1 MGQNKEVTEYVGGKV
16 VKGRSPGQE
25 IWHRFKKNKAAM
37 ASLIFLVILILAVIF
52 APLLTKYNYS
62 DQNLKETFQG
72 PSAEHWFGTDNMG
85 RDTFSRM
92 LYGGR
97 ISLLLAFCSI
107 VVTLI
112 IALPLGA
119 VLGYYGGAFDA
130 VVTRILDILMALP
143 AILLCITIS
152 AALGPGLIN
161 TAIAMSVGSLPHF
174 ARQVRAS
181 ILTIRGNEYV
191 EAAKSFGARGPRI
204 IIKHII
210 PNGLAPLIVQVSM
223 KLSQNILTIS
233 SMSFI
238 GLGVQPPTPEWGSIL
253 NAGRAYINTFPQM
266 MLWPG
271 LMIGL
276 SMLCFSLLGD
286 GLRDAMDPR
295 LRD

>member
-1 MGQNKEVTEYVGGKV
+1 MKTNNRNQSEKLIR
-16 VKGRSPGQE
+16 GRSQGQE

-37 ASLIFLVILILAVIF
+37 ASLIFIIILVLAVIL
-52 APLLTKYNYS
+52 APLITRYNYS
-62 DQNLKETFQG
+62 DQNLRETFQG
-72 PSAEHWFGTDNMG
+72 PSAKHWLGTDNMG

-97 ISLLLAFCSI
+97 VSLLLAFCSI
-107 VVTLI
+107 IVTLI
-112 IALPLGA
+112 VSLPLGA
-119 VLGYYGGAFDA
+119 ILGYYGGTFDT

-143 AILLCITIS
+143 SILLCITIS

-181 ILTIRGNEYV
+181 ILTLRGNEYV
-191 EAAKSFGARGPRI
+191 DAARSFGAKGPLI
-204 IIKHII
+204 IFKHII
-210 PNGLAPLIVQVSM
+210 PNSLAPLIVQVSM

-253 NAGRAYINTFPQM
+253 NAGRAYVDTFPQM

-295 LRD
+295 LKD

>member
-1 MGQNKEVTEYVGGKV
+1 
-16 VKGRSPGQE
+16 
-25 IWHRFKKNKAAM
+25 M
-37 ASLIFLVILILAVIF
+37 ASLIFVIIMILAVVF
-52 APLLTKYNYS
+52 APLITKYNYS
-62 DQNLKETFQG
+62 DQNLRETFQG
-72 PSAEHWFGTDNMG
+72 PSAKHWLGTDNMG

-107 VVTLI
+107 IVTLI
-112 IALPLGA
+112 VSLPLGA
-119 VLGYYGGAFDA
+119 ILGYYGGTFDA
-130 VVTRILDILMALP
+130 VVTRILDIIMALP
-143 AILLCITIS
+143 SILLCITIS

-181 ILTIRGNEYV
+181 ILTLRGNEYV
-191 EAAKSFGARGPRI
+191 DAARSFGAKGPRI
-204 IIKHII
+204 ILRHII
-210 PNGLAPLIVQVSM
+210 PNSLAPLIVQVSM

-253 NAGRAYINTFPQM
+253 NAGRAYVDTFPQM

-295 LRD
+295 LKD

>member
-1 MGQNKEVTEYVGGKV
+1 MKDMNGNKTEKL
-16 VKGRSPGQE
+16 VKGRSQGQE

-37 ASLIFLVILILAVIF
+37 ASLIFIIILILAVIL
-52 APLLTKYNYS
+52 APLITKYNYS
-62 DQNLKETFQG
+62 DQNLRETFQG
-72 PSAEHWFGTDNMG
+72 PSAKHWLGTDNMG

-107 VVTLI
+107 IVTLI
-112 IALPLGA
+112 VSLPLGA
-119 VLGYYGGAFDA
+119 ILGYYGGTFDT

-143 AILLCITIS
+143 SILLCITIS

-181 ILTIRGNEYV
+181 ILTLRGNEYV
-191 EAAKSFGARGPRI
+191 DAARSFGAKGPLI
-204 IIKHII
+204 IFKHII
-210 PNGLAPLIVQVSM
+210 PNSLAPLIVQVSM

-253 NAGRAYINTFPQM
+253 NAGRAYVDTFPQM

-295 LRD
+295 LKD

>member
-1 MGQNKEVTEYVGGKV
+1 MKKTNETGTDKL
-16 VKGRSPGQE
+16 VKGRSQGQE

-37 ASLIFLVILILAVIF
+37 ASLVFIIIMILAVVF

-62 DQNLKETFQG
+62 DQNLRETFHG
-72 PSAEHWFGTDNMG
+72 PSAEHWLGTDNMG

-107 VVTLI
+107 IVTLI
-112 IALPLGA
+112 VSLPLGA
-119 VLGYYGGAFDA
+119 ILGYYGGTFDT
-130 VVTRILDILMALP
+130 VVTRILDIIMALP
-143 AILLCITIS
+143 SILLCITIS

-161 TAIAMSVGSLPHF
+161 TAIAMSVGSLPQF

-181 ILTIRGNEYV
+181 ILTLRGNEYV
-191 EAAKSFGARGPRI
+191 DAARSFGAKGPRI
-204 IIKHII
+204 ILRHII
-210 PNGLAPLIVQVSM
+210 PNSLAPLIVQVSM

-253 NAGRAYINTFPQM
+253 NAGRAYVDTFPQM

-295 LRD
+295 LKD

>member
-1 MGQNKEVTEYVGGKV
+1 MKTRNRNQSEKLIR
-16 VKGRSPGQE
+16 GRSQGQE

-37 ASLIFLVILILAVIF
+37 ASLIFIIILVLAVIL
-52 APLLTKYNYS
+52 APLITRYNYS
-62 DQNLKETFQG
+62 DQNLRETFQG
-72 PSAEHWFGTDNMG
+72 PSARHWLGTDNMG

-97 ISLLLAFCSI
+97 VSLLLAFCSI
-107 VVTLI
+107 IVTLI
-112 IALPLGA
+112 VSLPLGA
-119 VLGYYGGAFDA
+119 ILGYYGGTFDT

-143 AILLCITIS
+143 SILLCITIS

-181 ILTIRGNEYV
+181 ILTLRGNEYV
-191 EAAKSFGARGPRI
+191 DAARSFGAKGPLI
-204 IIKHII
+204 IFKHII
-210 PNGLAPLIVQVSM
+210 PNSLAPLIVQVSM

-253 NAGRAYINTFPQM
+253 NAGRAYVDTFPQM

-295 LRD
+295 LKD

>member
-1 MGQNKEVTEYVGGKV
+1 MKTRNRNQSEKLIR
-16 VKGRSPGQE
+16 GRSQGQE

-37 ASLIFLVILILAVIF
+37 ASLIFIIILVLAVIL
-52 APLLTKYNYS
+52 APLITRYNYS
-62 DQNLKETFQG
+62 DQNLRETFQG
-72 PSAEHWFGTDNMG
+72 PSAKHWLGTDNMG

-97 ISLLLAFCSI
+97 VSLLLAFCSI
-107 VVTLI
+107 IVTLI
-112 IALPLGA
+112 VSLPLGA
-119 VLGYYGGAFDA
+119 ILGYYGGTFDT

-143 AILLCITIS
+143 SILLCITIS

-181 ILTIRGNEYV
+181 ILTLRGNEYV
-191 EAAKSFGARGPRI
+191 DAARSFGAKGPLI
-204 IIKHII
+204 IFKHII
-210 PNGLAPLIVQVSM
+210 PNSLAPLIVQVSM

-253 NAGRAYINTFPQM
+253 NAGRAYVDTFPQM

-295 LRD
+295 LKD

>member
-1 MGQNKEVTEYVGGKV
+1 MKKTNETGTEKLVR
-16 VKGRSPGQE
+16 GRSQGQE

-37 ASLIFLVILILAVIF
+37 ASLIFVIIMILAVVF
-52 APLLTKYNYS
+52 APLITKYNYS
-62 DQNLKETFQG
+62 DQNLRETFQG
-72 PSAEHWFGTDNMG
+72 PSAKHWLGTDNMG

-107 VVTLI
+107 IVTLI
-112 IALPLGA
+112 VSLPLGA
-119 VLGYYGGAFDA
+119 ILGYYGGTFDA
-130 VVTRILDILMALP
+130 VVTRILDIIMALP
-143 AILLCITIS
+143 SILLCITIS

-161 TAIAMSVGSLPHF
+161 TAIAMSVGSLPQF

-181 ILTIRGNEYV
+181 ILTLRGNEYV
-191 EAAKSFGARGPRI
+191 DAARSFGAKGPRI
-204 IIKHII
+204 ILRHII
-210 PNGLAPLIVQVSM
+210 PNSLAPLIVQVSM

-253 NAGRAYINTFPQM
+253 NAGRAYVDTFPQM

-295 LRD
+295 LKD

>member
-1 MGQNKEVTEYVGGKV
+1 MKNVQNVKNKKMAKPA
-16 VKGRSPGQE
+16 KGRSQGAE

-37 ASLIFLVILILAVIF
+37 VSLVFLIILVLAVVF
-52 APLLTKYNYS
+52 APLITKYNYS
-62 DQNLKETFQG
+62 DQNLREAFQG

-107 VVTLI
+107 CITLVV
-112 IALPLGA
+112 ALPLGA
-119 VLGYYGGAFDA
+119 IIGYYGGLLDN
-130 VVTRILDILMALP
+130 VTTRILDIFMALP
-143 AILLCITIS
+143 GTLLCIAIS
-152 AALGPGLIN
+152 AALGPGIVN

-181 ILTIRGNEYV
+181 ILTLRGNEYV
-191 EAAKSFGARGPRI
+191 DAAKSFGARGPRI

-223 KLSQNILTIS
+223 RLAQSILTIS

-238 GLGVQPPTPEWGSIL
+238 GLGIQPPTPEWGSIL
-253 NAGRAYINTFPQM
+253 NAGRTYIDTFPQM
-266 MLWPG
+266 MFWPG
-271 LMIGL
+271 LMICI